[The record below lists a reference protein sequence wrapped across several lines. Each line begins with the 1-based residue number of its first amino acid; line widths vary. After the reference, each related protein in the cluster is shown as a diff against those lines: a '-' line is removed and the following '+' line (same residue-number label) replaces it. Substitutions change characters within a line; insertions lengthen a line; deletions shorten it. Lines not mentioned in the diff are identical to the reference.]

1 MTVLY
6 IKVREESSKN
16 KEEKSNNKKE
26 KSISVAMDNNNV
38 ENKNNVTNQFH
49 KVINTLRKVFKT
61 VFYIVDLEEV
71 FNGYIASVPIN
82 RKKEV
87 QKRKVGKINKNAVTF
102 KDCALNKDNIVFKRG
117 ISIFKKFISDKIL
130 QMRNCIIAR
139 KIRRI
144 VNEKNIDGIVL
155 SDDIRKN
162 TDFLDKL
169 IIRKKQRTV
178 KSSEKNLKKTE
189 FIENLNYTTNSIIK
203 AKSFIKERQ
212 IFFFDGNG
220 LFKYIIYEILMYI
233 INIQNRKPELEDIYI
248 IANILDEAML
258 GNIILLS
265 TKFRNV
271 NIVSKNI
278 GKYDYLEALVYNN
291 TGNSVILLNNKRKS
305 LKRAKYIIN
314 VDNSIKEL
322 NEYLIYRKAI
332 IINMQLET
340 KKQET
345 WKEINKTSEQAK
357 KSNKMQEKAK
367 KQTSSQII
375 AKEKKSNIMLLTG
388 FEGILINSFEID
400 LNDKIKQFFKKYGLI
415 NIASMSILYESFLNR
430 KENFE
435 NIREKIEDAGLVV
448 KKLYGN
454 NGIIDENEYKR
465 VNLSDNEAKKYY

>member
-1 MTVLY
+1 MNVLY
-6 IKVREESSKN
+6 IKVKEESK
-16 KEEKSNNKKE
+16 
-26 KSISVAMDNNNV
+26 
-38 ENKNNVTNQFH
+38 FH
-49 KVINTLRKVFKT
+49 KAINKFREVFKRI
-61 VFYIVDLEEV
+61 FCIVDLEEI

-82 RKKEV
+82 IKEEEHK
-87 QKRKVGKINKNAVTF
+87 QKVEKINKNTTVF
-102 KDCALNKDNIVFKRG
+102 EDVVSNRGNIVIKNFVSNKETTAFR
-117 ISIFKKFISDKIL
+117 DKII
-130 QMRNCIIAR
+130 QIKNCIIAR

-155 SDDIRKN
+155 SDDIKRN

-169 IIRKKQRTV
+169 IIRKKHKTV

-189 FIENLNYTTNSIIK
+189 VIENLNYATNNIIK
-203 AKSFIKERQ
+203 TKSFIKERK

-220 LFKYIIYEILMYI
+220 LFEYIIYEILMYI

-248 IANILDEAML
+248 IANNIDEVML
-258 GNIILLS
+258 GNIIFLS
-265 TKFRNV
+265 TKFKNV

-278 GKYDYLEALVYNN
+278 GKYDYIETLVYNN

-305 LKRAKYIIN
+305 LRRAKYIIN

-332 IINMQLET
+332 IINMQLEAE
-340 KKQET
+340 KQEN
-345 WKEINKTSEQAK
+345 WKAGK
-357 KSNKMQEKAK
+357 KAIEQEKK
-367 KQTSSQII
+367 R
-375 AKEKKSNIMLLTG
+375 NIMILTG
-388 FEGILINSFEID
+388 FEGIFVNSFEID
-400 LNDKIKQFFKKYGLI
+400 LNDKTKQFFKEYGLI
-415 NIASMSILYESFLNR
+415 NITSMSILYESFLNK

-465 VNLSDNEAKKYY
+465 VNLTDNEAKKYY

>member
-1 MTVLY
+1 MNVLY
-6 IKVREESSKN
+6 IKVKEESK
-16 KEEKSNNKKE
+16 
-26 KSISVAMDNNNV
+26 
-38 ENKNNVTNQFH
+38 FH
-49 KVINTLRKVFKT
+49 KAINKFREVFKRI
-61 VFYIVDLEEV
+61 FCIVDLEEI

-82 RKKEV
+82 IKEEEHK
-87 QKRKVGKINKNAVTF
+87 QKVEKINKNTTVFEDVVSNRGNIAIKNLVSNKETVTF
-102 KDCALNKDNIVFKRG
+102 KDFILNRIMQIK
-117 ISIFKKFISDKIL
+117 
-130 QMRNCIIAR
+130 NCIIAR

-155 SDDIRKN
+155 SDDIKRN

-169 IIRKKQRTV
+169 IIRKKHKTV

-189 FIENLNYTTNSIIK
+189 VIENLNYATNNIIK
-203 AKSFIKERQ
+203 TKSFIKERK

-220 LFKYIIYEILMYI
+220 LFEYIIYEILMYI

-248 IANILDEAML
+248 IANNIDEVML
-258 GNIILLS
+258 GNIIFLS
-265 TKFRNV
+265 TKFKNV

-278 GKYDYLEALVYNN
+278 GKYDYIETLVYNN

-305 LKRAKYIIN
+305 LRRAKYIIN

-332 IINMQLET
+332 IINMQLGTE
-340 KKQET
+340 KQE
-345 WKEINKTSEQAK
+345 
-357 KSNKMQEKAK
+357 KM
-367 KQTSSQII
+367 I
-375 AKEKKSNIMLLTG
+375 LTG
-388 FEGILINSFEID
+388 FEGIFVNSFEID
-400 LNDKIKQFFKKYGLI
+400 LNDKTKQFFKEYGLI
-415 NIASMSILYESFLNR
+415 NITSMSILYESFLNK

-465 VNLSDNEAKKYY
+465 VNLTDNEAKKYY